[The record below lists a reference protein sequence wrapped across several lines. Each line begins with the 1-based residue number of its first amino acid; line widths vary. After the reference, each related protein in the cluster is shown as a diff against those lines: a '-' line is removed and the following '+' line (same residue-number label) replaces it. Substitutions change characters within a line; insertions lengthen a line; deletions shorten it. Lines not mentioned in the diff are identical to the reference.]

1 MKSLLCTVIAALFLT
16 VGTASAQ
23 TDKTTAPA
31 TPPALDSVIVKD
43 YLGKYDA
50 GIGTITI
57 TWEKSKL
64 NCELE
69 GKGSAEIIATTTPDV
84 LTIVGY
90 GGTISFL
97 RDDQKKVN
105 KVLIEVQGQT
115 FEGVRF

>member
-1 MKSLLCTVIAALFLT
+1 MKSLLCTFVIVFFLIA
-16 VGTASAQ
+16 GTASAQ
-23 TDKTTAPA
+23 TEKTPATAP
-31 TPPALDSVIVKD
+31 TLDSVVVKD
-43 YLGKYDA
+43 YLGKFDA

-69 GKGSAEIIATTTPDV
+69 GKGSAEIIATSTPDV

-97 RDDQKKVN
+97 RDEQKKVN

>member
-1 MKSLLCTVIAALFLT
+1 MKSLLCTFMVALFLT
-16 VGTASAQ
+16 AATASAQ
-23 TDKTTAPA
+23 TDKTPAPA
-31 TPPALDSVIVKD
+31 PTLDSAVVKD
-43 YLGKYDA
+43 YLGKFDA

-57 TWEKSKL
+57 TWDNNKL

-97 RDDQKKVN
+97 RDEQKKVN
-105 KVLIEVQGQT
+105 KVLIEVQGQAI
-115 FEGVRF
+115 EGVRL

>member
-1 MKSLLCTVIAALFLT
+1 MKSLFCTFLAALFLT

-23 TDKTTAPA
+23 TDKVPA
-31 TPPALDSVIVKD
+31 AVPALDSVVVKD

-57 TWEKSKL
+57 TWDKNKL

-69 GKGSAEIIATTTPDV
+69 GKGSAEIMATTTPDV

-90 GGTISFL
+90 GGTISFI
-97 RDDQKKVN
+97 RDEKKKVN
-105 KVLIEVQGQT
+105 KVIIEVQGQT
-115 FEGVRF
+115 FEGERL

>member
-1 MKSLLCTVIAALFLT
+1 MKSLLCTFIVALFLT
-16 VGTASAQ
+16 VGTANAQ
-23 TDKTTAPA
+23 TDKTPPA
-31 TPPALDSVIVKD
+31 APALDSVAVKE

-50 GIGTITI
+50 GVGTITI
-57 TWEKSKL
+57 TWEQSKL
-64 NCELE
+64 NCSLE

-97 RDDQKKVN
+97 RDEQKKVN
-105 KVLIEVQGQT
+105 KVLIEVQGQA

>member
-1 MKSLLCTVIAALFLT
+1 MKSLLCTFIIALFLT

-23 TDKTTAPA
+23 TDKTPAPA
-31 TPPALDSVIVKD
+31 APTLDSVLVKD
-43 YLGKYDA
+43 YVGKFDA

-84 LTIVGY
+84 LAIVGY

-105 KVLIEVQGQT
+105 KVIIEVQGQT

>member
-1 MKSLLCTVIAALFLT
+1 MKSLLCTFIVALFLT
-16 VGTASAQ
+16 VGAASAQ
-23 TDKTTAPA
+23 TDKTPVAAP
-31 TPPALDSVIVKD
+31 TLDSVVVKD
-43 YLGKYDA
+43 YLGKFDA

-69 GKGSAEIIATTTPDV
+69 GKGSAEIIATPTADV
-84 LTIVGY
+84 LSIAGY
-90 GGTISFL
+90 GGTISFI
-97 RDDQKKVN
+97 RDEQKKVN